1 MFNGRAF
8 TSSKKWLNLQNE
20 TLEPTAGPWPGVE
33 PVIKNQ
39 SSFRRQPSRAQQ
51 PQLMRPRQPWPSGW
65 QWITTFIG
73 VFAEQ
78 WAGTV
83 AYRRV
88 DARSR
93 QRGAGGPLARPS
105 RADRN
110 EDQIL
115 RRQKA
120 IQSGDRLNR
129 ILGKVTLVLEDSRPW
144 SNLLRKQYA
153 SSSMPMN
160 QPRLLW
166 GLMSIIFQHTVLTM
180 ETATA
185 MAYMHTLATCS
196 MCF

>member
-1 MFNGRAF
+1 
-8 TSSKKWLNLQNE
+8 LQNE
-20 TLEPTAGPWPGVE
+20 TLEPTAGPWPGVG

-93 QRGAGGPLARPS
+93 QRGAGGPSWLG
-105 RADRN
+105 
-110 EDQIL
+110 
-115 RRQKA
+115 RREPTVTRIKF
-120 IQSGDRLNR
+120 SGD
-129 ILGKVTLVLEDSRPW
+129 KKP
-144 SNLLRKQYA
+144 SNLAIVLIGFSAKWHWCLRIRGREAIFSESNMQVLRCRWTSHA
-153 SSSMPMN
+153 SSE
-160 QPRLLW
+160 
-166 GLMSIIFQHTVLTM
+166 G
-180 ETATA
+180 
-185 MAYMHTLATCS
+185 
-196 MCF
+196 